1 MNTPQFDF
9 SVDLKKIESIGSLHP
24 ESIDALEA
32 FNREGLSSE
41 ERLYYQIVSDLALE
55 TAAYKPGT
63 QLCEFGQAVTDAY
76 VIRQGEIELKT
87 EGQTY
92 RVGPGTVL
100 GLAAGLANQPH
111 NMSAIAL
118 TVVSASVIP
127 NKVFK
132 AIYSCHPGLRG
143 INRNTVMRILN
154 LSSVPESL
162 K

>member
-9 SVDLKKIESIGSLHP
+9 SVDLKKIDSIGSLHP
-24 ESIDALEA
+24 DSIDALEA
-32 FNREGLSSE
+32 YNRQGLSSE
-41 ERLYYQIVSDLALE
+41 ERLYYQLVSDLALE
-55 TAAYKPGT
+55 TAAYRPGT

-87 EGQTY
+87 EGLTY

-100 GLAAGLANQPH
+100 GLAAGLANHPH
-111 NMSAIAL
+111 NMSATAL
-118 TVVSASVIP
+118 TVVTASIIP

-132 AIYSCHPGLRG
+132 AIHSCHPGLRG

>member
-1 MNTPQFDF
+1 MTSTAFDF
-9 SVDLKKIESIGSLHP
+9 SVDLKKIESVGSLHP
-24 ESIDALEA
+24 DSIDALEA
-32 FNREGLSSE
+32 YNRLGLSSE
-41 ERLYYQIVSDLALE
+41 DRLYYQIVSDMALE

-63 QLCEFGQAVTDAY
+63 VLCEFGQDVTDAY

-87 EGQTY
+87 EGLTY

-100 GLAAGLANQPH
+100 GLAAGLANHPH
-111 NMSAIAL
+111 NMSATAL
-118 TVVSASVIP
+118 TVVTASVIP

-132 AIYSCHPGLRG
+132 AIHSCHLGLRG